1 MAQESS
7 MFRGHPTVGR
17 VLCCKCGIPIVPNAA
32 SMCVKCLSSEVD
44 ITEATQSL
52 DPSPIGVD
60 TALDLMLDDAEELE
74 LRLIHAEFVW
84 TEPHSKRIKVK
95 LRVQKEVLNGAILE
109 QVYIVEYVQKEH
121 MCESCC
127 RAQGNPD
134 QWVASVQ
141 VWQHVPHRRTL
152 FHLEQLIL
160 RHDAA
165 GRAIKIKQWIM
176 LVSHDPKSNNYYY
189 KYTFLVEICPICL
202 EDLIFLPREVA
213 TSLGSLHPLVICTHV
228 STLKRCF
235 LDAKQYWRAPFRALL
250 SSRQLVEYMVL
261 DVGTVYSEVN
271 AGGSKYFVLPDAILI
286 KKIYVEN
293 CQRKGGKPPELS
305 LPATSSGGHF
315 ICSSSPS
322 IFFLGSASSPAAI
335 VRHSP
340 ARTQAVGHL
349 HHGSVEATLQRPL
362 TPRSCRSHYDDLKR
376 RFQRIVGGDGGGA
389 VVSFLFSFYALLR
402 IGLASSFLMPLLCG
416 SCIFFS
422 DSIPHDR
429 QLFRHSLGRCI
440 EPSLEIVVVA
450 TQLRGVKR
458 LLELRFYNFMATAS
472 QTGVLA
478 GERLTLAAA
487 KCYDMV
493 AESQVEESGGD
504 EVDPGDN
511 VRGFRE
517 ETACRW
523 NSRRKT

>member
-32 SMCVKCLSSEVD
+32 SMCVKCLSSEV
-44 ITEATQSL
+44 ILQ
-52 DPSPIGVD
+52 
-60 TALDLMLDDAEELE
+60 
-74 LRLIHAEFVW
+74 
-84 TEPHSKRIKVK
+84 KVK

-109 QVYIVEYVQKEH
+109 KVYIVEYVQKEH

-141 VWQHVPHRRTL
+141 VRQHVPL
-152 FHLEQLIL
+152 GGLCFIWSSSSSGMMLQAVPLKL
-160 RHDAA
+160 NS
-165 GRAIKIKQWIM
+165 GSWSLGPSQQ

-213 TSLGSLHPLVICTHV
+213 TSLGSLHPLVICT
-228 STLKRCF
+228 
-235 LDAKQYWRAPFRALL
+235 QYWRAPLWALL

-322 IFFLGSASSPAAI
+322 IFFLGSASSPAVSTGSDLSTEQETAAI

-349 HHGSVEATLQRPL
+349 HHGSVEARLQRPL